1 MLDIEQNRRA
11 RKYSSGEII
20 RRILWT
26 LAQPLFRFSP
36 RPCFGWRR
44 FLLRRFGAT
53 IGRGV
58 HVYPSATIYFPWNL
72 GAGDESAIGEHAFVY
87 NLGRGTIGGRATI
100 SHRAHVCA
108 GTHDHTKPD
117 FPLLR
122 PPITIGPEAWV
133 CADAFSGPGITIG
146 EGAIMSARA
155 VAMKDVNPW
164 TIVVGNPAREGKRR
178 EITQ

>member
-1 MLDIEQNRRA
+1 M
-11 RKYSSGEII
+11 
-20 RRILWT
+20 
-26 LAQPLFRFSP
+26 
-36 RPCFGWRR
+36 
-44 FLLRRFGAT
+44 LRRFGAK

-58 HVYPSATIYFPWNL
+58 HIYPSATIDFPWNL

-87 NLGRGTIGGRATI
+87 NLGRVTIGGRVTI
-100 SHRAHVCA
+100 SHRAHICA

-133 CADAFSGPGITIG
+133 CANAFVGPVLTIG
-146 EGAIMSARA
+146 ERAILGART
-155 VAMKDVNPW
+155 VALKDVNPW
-164 TIVVGNPAREGKRR
+164 TIVVRNPARKSKRR